1 MSIEYISAI
10 TLAVSDMDRSVGFYE
25 KLGFEVIY
33 GSSRDNFVTLQSQEA
48 FVNLILTEGFKNQW
62 WGRAIFRVSSADQ
75 QYQKALSAG
84 LKPDPPQNGTWGER
98 YFHITD
104 PDSHELSFA
113 ELIKNPPKESTEPS
127 GI

>member
-33 GSSRDNFVTLQSQEA
+33 GSNQANFVTLQSREV

-104 PDSHELSFA
+104 PDGHELSFA
-113 ELIKNPPKESTEPS
+113 EIINHPPKESAEPS

>member
-33 GSSRDNFVTLQSQEA
+33 GSSRDNFVTMQAHQA
-48 FVNLILTEGFKNQW
+48 FVNLILTDGYQKRW

-84 LKPDPPQNGTWGER
+84 LKPDPPQNGAWGER

-104 PDSHELSFA
+104 PDGHELSFA
-113 ELIKNPPKESTEPS
+113 EIIKHPPKDLTEPS

>member
-33 GSSRDNFVTLQSQEA
+33 GSSRDNFVTMQAHQA
-48 FVNLILTEGFKNQW
+48 FVNLILTDGYQKRW

-75 QYQKALSAG
+75 QYQKAFSAG
-84 LKPDPPQNGTWGER
+84 LKPDPPQNGAWGER

-104 PDSHELSFA
+104 PDGHELSFA
-113 ELIKNPPKESTEPS
+113 EI
-127 GI
+127 I